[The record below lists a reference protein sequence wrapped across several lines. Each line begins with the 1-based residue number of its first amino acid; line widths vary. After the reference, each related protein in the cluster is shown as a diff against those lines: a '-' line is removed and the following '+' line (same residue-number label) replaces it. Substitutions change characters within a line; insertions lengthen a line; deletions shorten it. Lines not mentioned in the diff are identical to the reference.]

1 MIELEGLSVA
11 FFKHA
16 VFGEKWCIQTNALE
30 SREVGGVL
38 GKWGAAKCITESG
51 KLNECN
57 VSKHIMAQPP

>member
-30 SREVGGVL
+30 SRGGREWE
-38 GKWGAAKCITESG
+38 GGAAKCIIESG

>member
-30 SREVGGVL
+30 SWGGL
-38 GKWGAAKCITESG
+38 GKWGGATKCITESG